1 MSNVRAE
8 LRQRS
13 YDLEARAAWA
23 IGLLVGIQLIWWGTD
38 ALVAASVLRRMLDG
52 TTAH

>member
-1 MSNVRAE
+1 M
-8 LRQRS
+8 
-13 YDLEARAAWA
+13 
-23 IGLLVGIQLIWWGTD
+23 IWWGTD